1 MNRHASRRT
10 TLTLPASSLDL
21 AEGIARKRHVN
32 LSTVVGEA
40 LQRGLREEVQA
51 LRKET
56 ILQSYRKAFTGFSPE
71 ELLLLDGIVAEPH
84 PTKRTPKTR
93 TRK

>member
-32 LSTVVGEA
+32 LSTVVSEA
-40 LQRGLREEVQA
+40 LQRGLREEAQK
-51 LRKET
+51 LRSET
-56 ILQSYRKAFTGFSPE
+56 ILQSYQKAFTGFSPD
-71 ELLLLDGIVAEPH
+71 ELLLLDGVIVEPK
-84 PTKRTPKTR
+84 PTRRPRNTR